1 MYTVPGKRSQYFV
14 NIVTLNDYNFMT
26 RCFSLRC
33 WACYNLWPRT

>member
-1 MYTVPGKRSQYFV
+1 
-14 NIVTLNDYNFMT
+14 VTLNDYNFMT